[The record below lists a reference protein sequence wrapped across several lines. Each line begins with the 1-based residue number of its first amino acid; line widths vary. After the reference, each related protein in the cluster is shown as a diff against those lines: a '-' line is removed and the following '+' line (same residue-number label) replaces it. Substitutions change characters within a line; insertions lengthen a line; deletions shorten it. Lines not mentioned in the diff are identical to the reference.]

1 MEQKR
6 EKLST
11 RLGFIFLSAG
21 CAIGLGNIWRFP
33 YIVGQYGG
41 GAFVLI
47 YLIFLFV
54 LGMPIMVMEFSMGRA
69 SGKSIA
75 RAFNELEKPNQ
86 KWHLF
91 SYVAMA
97 GNYLLVIFYTTISGW
112 MLAYFFKMLK
122 SEICRIEQY

>member
-91 SYVAMA
+91 S
-97 GNYLLVIFYTTISGW
+97 
-112 MLAYFFKMLK
+112 
-122 SEICRIEQY
+122 